1 MKRRKSLITFLTF
14 VLIIFTTF
22 TYSALSTRFQIITDV
37 VIRVD
42 ADIRITDIS
51 LDSTSNGGLIS
62 FDSNYTKNTITSGFK
77 LPNLNSTISYNVT
90 ITNKGNID
98 QAIYNITTIS
108 SSNNN
113 IYYLVDDKPINEAL
127 PLIVPLGTSKTIKIT
142 YKTTS
147 PFTETETIVNS
158 FTFKKV
164 YYVDYN
170 LKGGSYT
177 NDQNDLK
184 NGQIKYEDVDL
195 TLTNEKPTKSKYAF
209 IGWTDEQNGTVVKY
223 PSGSTYS
230 LNQNIIL
237 YAVYRQGE
245 ATFLSGSEFNSKIK
259 ILAGNANATYSTQDT
274 NITSIVRANSLPNGF
289 TPTNANIVSTSTS
302 DFPIYA
308 WYSNGTIYYYTV
320 VDNPY
325 MNSNG
330 NHMFENLTNVESI
343 DINTINTSRTTSMWS
358 TFLNCFNLESL
369 DLSNFNTENVTSL
382 QSTFQQCNSL
392 ESLDLSSFNTNK
404 VTKMSGMFLGCNSLN
419 DLTFGN
425 NFDTSNVTDMSN
437 MFYNCNSIEELDI
450 SSFDLSKITVAT
462 GMLYNMSSLLSLKT
476 PSVYPNSAVIDLPTT
491 LYDISGNAYTSINSS
506 SPTETWLKKEYGIYT
521 ITYDLNGGTVSTPNP
536 TSYYVDSSSIT
547 LNNPTKEGYTF
558 SGWSGK
564 NLLNPNVTESYP
576 SSTNLEN
583 TTKRTFTPNTYV
595 VGLAYNNY
603 FYPNNIYRNSI
614 NITDNSVTFNGKN
627 GYGLAYPLILT
638 AGETYTL
645 SYNATS
651 DSESGVPHVNIQFY
665 LEDGTRIGNS
675 DNLNNTGFNQ
685 IVFEVPSNTYYS
697 VITLCADSSSI
708 LTYTFSNVQI
718 EKGNS
723 YTAYEQYRNKQLNV
737 TIPTGS
743 TGNKNYVAN
752 YTANTYNVVF
762 DKNDTNATGTMS
774 NQNMVYDV
782 DSNLNINTF
791 INPAY
796 IFVGWNTKAD
806 GTGIAY
812 LDGASVK
819 NLTSINNGTVT
830 LYAQWDKVP
839 YTVTFNTNGGNIN
852 KFEGKELVINPEG
865 VDSYSVNNNVYTNTT
880 STAYPSIMLPL
891 DMFTNGKTYTLKYKF
906 KKNSGTLYTLGG
918 HCQSTSI
925 IYLKVD
931 GKTRSGSYNL
941 INMNDDN
948 LVHEIEYKFVF
959 YSGNG
964 GVYIQP
970 NRSYGSLINYDLWN
984 IEVIE
989 DNYVATKTVYYISPY
1004 GTLPTPLKEG
1014 YTFKGWNG
1022 KNIFDYE
1029 EILNNNSS
1037 TVSYEEFNGA
1047 QTISWINSSN
1057 TSTQKFLQG
1066 YFKDNTQYIF
1076 HGNVASSKSNR
1087 IAFDIY
1093 YKDGSHQIF
1102 DFGSTNHVS
1111 SAPANTFYDISFVS
1125 SYGKTIDFIRGAWS
1139 ADERV
1144 YMDINSFI
1152 IEEGT
1157 TATIYEPYYVTS
1169 GTNVTQAKNHTLTA
1183 IWEVNNYEIV
1193 FDKNTNDATGT
1204 MSNLSMTYD
1213 ESKALTT
1220 NSFTRTGYTFVGW
1233 NTKADG
1239 TGTAYLDGASV
1250 SNVASSGTVT
1260 LYAQWAVI
1268 SYTVTLD
1275 SNEGNIMD
1283 NVALIG
1289 YDSTMERKNDQ
1300 YIVSGTTT
1308 TAGIYVPSEAFEGGK
1323 TYILRFKIQKVDGSL
1338 TALGGHLAHTQ
1349 IYFKIDGSNSS
1360 SRYTDYYST
1369 TNNIT
1374 NDTNVHTVE
1383 LKFTYN
1389 GSTSGTDRNIYIQP
1403 NRAKTD
1409 YFKVKIFDV
1418 ELEELSTT
1426 KTVNFGGTYGTLP
1439 TPTTPGYQFAGWNG
1453 KNILNYNDLLNE
1465 ATARGYS
1472 VDSNGNISFSGTN
1485 DYRAWNYD
1493 SSNWKF
1499 TLGSGD
1505 YKLLIYFSTQS
1516 SNGATGLQL
1525 IDESNNVI
1533 GLLSSSSLN
1542 GVSEVSLDFSI
1553 QSTTNLGILYKS
1565 IDAVYKIMIID
1576 SNNSIIWEPYYV
1588 TSSTPLTRNEDHTL
1602 YAKWTP
1608 NSYSI
1613 SFNKNDNAATGTMN
1627 NQSMTYG
1634 TSSNLTNNSYY
1645 KRGYKFVG
1653 WNTASDGTGTAYLN
1667 GASVSNLTNVNNGTV
1682 TLYAQWE
1689 KLMAEDVGHTIQDLN
1704 CEDVQCVID
1713 ELYYMLY

>member
-14 VLIIFTTF
+14 VLIILTTF
-22 TYSALSTRFQIITDV
+22 SYSALSTRFQVIIDV
-37 VIRVD
+37 QFRAD
-42 ADIRITDIS
+42 ANIRITDIL

-77 LPNLNSTISYNVT
+77 LPNLNSTVSYNVT

-113 IYYLVDDKPINEAL
+113 IYYLIDDKPINEVL
-127 PLIVPLGTSKTIKIT
+127 PMIVPLGTSKTIKIT

-147 PFTETETIVNS
+147 PFSNTETIVNN
-158 FTFKKV
+158 FEFKKV

-184 NGQIKYEDVDL
+184 NGQIKYEDVPL
-195 TLTNEKPTKSKYAF
+195 TLTNEKPTKSKYVF
-209 IGWTDEQNGTVVKY
+209 IGWTDEQNGTTVKY
-223 PSGSTYS
+223 QSGSTYT
-230 LNQNIIL
+230 LNENKIM
-237 YAVYRQGE
+237 YAVWKTGE
-245 ATFLSGSEFNSKIK
+245 ATFIDGPSFNIKIK
-259 ILAGNANATYSTQDT
+259 QLANPSVDNIDVNYNDT

-289 TPTNANIVSTSTS
+289 TPTEANIVSTSNS
-302 DFPIYA
+302 DIPIYA
-308 WYSNGTIYYYTV
+308 WYDNHTLYYYTLA
-320 VDNPY
+320 DNPY
-325 MNSNG
+325 MNAVASRMFNHLSNV
-330 NHMFENLTNVESI
+330 TSI
-343 DINTINTSRTTSMWS
+343 ALDTINTSRTTNMSYLFS
-358 TFLNCFNLESL
+358 YNSYLSSL
-369 DLSNFNTENVTSL
+369 DLST
-382 QSTFQQCNSL
+382 
-392 ESLDLSSFNTNK
+392 FNTN
-404 VTKMSGMFLGCNSLN
+404 
-419 DLTFGN
+419 
-425 NFDTSNVTDMSN
+425 NVT
-437 MFYNCNSIEELDI
+437 
-450 SSFDLSKITVAT
+450 
-462 GMLYNMSSLLSLKT
+462 NMSSLLNSCTSLTELDLSKINMSNVTSTAYMMYNMTSLRQLKT
-476 PSVYPNSAVIDLPTT
+476 PKTYPNSAVIDLPTT

-536 TSYYVDSSSIT
+536 TSYNVDSSPIT

-564 NLLNPNVTESYP
+564 NLLNSNVTESYP

-603 FYPNNIYRNSI
+603 FYPNNINRNSI
-614 NITDNSVTFNGKN
+614 NITDNSVTFNGTN
-627 GYGLAYPLILT
+627 GYGLAYPLMLT

-651 DSESGVPHVNIQFY
+651 NSESGVPHVNIQFY

-697 VITLCADSSSI
+697 VITLCADSSSN

-743 TGNKNYVAN
+743 TGNKSYVAN

-782 DSNLNINTF
+782 NSNLNINTF
-791 INPAY
+791 INPSY

-819 NLTSINNGTVT
+819 NLTSINNGTIT

-839 YTVTFNTNGGNIN
+839 YTVTFNTNGGSIN
-852 KFEGKELVINPEG
+852 KFEGNELYINPAG
-865 VDSYSVNNNVYTNTT
+865 VDSYSISNNVYTVTT
-880 STAYPSIMLPL
+880 SEAYPSIMLPL
-891 DMFTNGKTYTLKYKF
+891 DIFTNGKTYTLKYKF

-918 HCQSTSI
+918 HCQSTSK

-931 GKTRSGSYNL
+931 GQTTSSSYNQ
-941 INMNDDN
+941 IYMSDDN
-948 LVHEIEYKFVF
+948 LIHEIEYKFVF

-970 NRSYGSLINYDLWN
+970 NRGNGSLINYDLWD

-989 DNYVATKTVYYISPY
+989 DNYVATKTVYYDSTY
-1004 GTLPTPLKEG
+1004 GTLPTPVREG

-1022 KNIFDYE
+1022 KNIFNYE
-1029 EILNNNSS
+1029 EILKNNSS
-1037 TVSYEEFNGA
+1037 TVSYEEFNDA

-1057 TSTQKFLQG
+1057 TNTQKFLQG

-1093 YKDGSHQIF
+1093 YKDGSNQIF
-1102 DFGSTNHVS
+1102 DFSSTNHVS

-1139 ADERV
+1139 AEERV
-1144 YMDINSFI
+1144 FVDINSFI
-1152 IEEGT
+1152 IEEGD
-1157 TATIYEPYYVTS
+1157 TATPYEPYYVTS
-1169 GTNVTQAKNHTLTA
+1169 GTNVTQAKDHTLTA

-1193 FDKNTNDATGT
+1193 FDKNSNDATGT

-1213 ESKALTT
+1213 ESKVLTT
-1220 NSFTRTGYTFVGW
+1220 NAFTRTGYTFVGW

-1250 SNVASSGTVT
+1250 SNLASSGTVT

-1268 SYTVTLD
+1268 SYIVTLD
-1275 SNEGNIMD
+1275 SNEGNIID
-1283 NVALIG
+1283 NVNLLS
-1289 YDSTMERKNDQ
+1289 YEVTMERNNDQ
-1300 YIVSGTTT
+1300 YIVSGTAI
-1308 TAGIYVPSEAFEGGK
+1308 TAGLYVPSEAFEGWK

-1338 TALGGHLAHTQ
+1338 TALGGHLVHTQ

-1369 TNNIT
+1369 TNNIP

-1389 GSTSGTDRNIYIQP
+1389 GSTSGIDSNIYIQP

-1453 KNILNYNDLLNE
+1453 KNLFEVGTLDDYYIYYQSGMNVSISNNKISSTILEEQMAFIRNEKHTYTAGNYVFK
-1465 ATARGYS
+1465 Y
-1472 VDSNGNISFSGTN
+1472 
-1485 DYRAWNYD
+1485 
-1493 SSNWKF
+1493 
-1499 TLGSGD
+1499 
-1505 YKLLIYFSTQS
+1505 QS
-1516 SNGATGLQL
+1516 SNGNKRHL
-1525 IDESNNVI
+1525 IFPYDENGNILTDSDISISGWTYNQSYGGWFSNLLDSEYSTVVI
-1533 GLLSSSSLN
+1533 PE
-1542 GVSEVSLDFSI
+1542 EVSYWKY
-1553 QSTTNLGILYKS
+1553 GIVFTGAISEFGDTLEVS
-1565 IDAVYKIMIID
+1565 NIMIEEGVE
-1576 SNNSIIWEPYYV
+1576 STPYEPYFV

-1608 NSYSI
+1608 NTYSI
-1613 SFNKNDNAATGTMN
+1613 VFDKNDNAATGTMN
-1627 NQSMTYG
+1627 NQSMNYG

-1645 KRGYKFVG
+1645 KRGFKFVG

-1667 GASVSNLTNVNNGTV
+1667 GASVSKLTNVNNGTI